1 MSEMSDLFDSLDAG
15 DLDEIAGKLNV
26 TPKKEQVQ
34 PEPIIEEV
42 QAPVEQKKERKISE
56 IGQN

>member
-26 TPKKEQVQ
+26 GSLN
-34 PEPIIEEV
+34 EEKCISD
-42 QAPVEQKKERKISE
+42 EQKKKLDKIPDQLEKST
-56 IGQN
+56 NF